1 MEKQVIKTKKGIF
14 VRIDNEFGA
23 IVFSPYS
30 GLFFA
35 IANEYVNELLR
46 YCNEQNHTLPD
57 NIIRDLSIGINPQSE
72 KNFEIP
78 SHWLPN
84 QEAFSYL
91 NEDSFSNKPI
101 VINWLISNKCCFKC
115 NYCYAGDIN
124 DKPVEMADAKVVA
137 QNILSLNPLAVVFS
151 GGEPLREKQRI
162 IDALNIL
169 GNKVGIIVD
178 TNGYH
183 YDEELAKLFKKYNVV
198 VRVSLDSLHNETNSK
213 IRPLKHKESNANVL
227 NQILTNIAMYKDKKI
242 PILIHT
248 VVSSVNKNN
257 LDDLYEKLP
266 LLGVNGWRIF
276 SVINPNDK
284 ENKEQFEKVMT
295 YGRMKS
301 VDEAQEDVQNK
312 IALFSKRHISK
323 SNFSLQ
329 IVHMNENKKN
339 SVILVL
345 PSGKFV
351 TESRLK
357 REKIEIVPKSIFD
370 KVDLIGHYERYLGTF
385 NIQ

>member
-1 MEKQVIKTKKGIF
+1 METQIIKTKKGIF
-14 VRIDNEFGA
+14 VRFDNEFGA
-23 IVFSPYS
+23 IAFSPFS

-35 IANEYVNELLR
+35 IAKEYANELLR
-46 YCNEQNHTLPD
+46 YCNGERHKLPE
-57 NIIRDLSIGINPQSE
+57 NIIRSLNIGINLQSE
-72 KNFEIP
+72 KNFEIA

-91 NEDSFSNKPI
+91 NEDCFSNKPI

-124 DKPVEMADAKVVA
+124 DKPTEMADAKVVA
-137 QNILSLNPLAVVFS
+137 QNILSLNPLVVVLS
-151 GGEPLREKQRI
+151 GGEPLQEKQRI

-183 YDEELAKLFKKYNVV
+183 YDEELSRLCKKFNVV
-198 VRVSLDSLHNETNSK
+198 VRVSLDSLHNDTNSK
-213 IRPLKHKESNANVL
+213 IRPLKHKESNVNVL
-227 NQILTNIAMYKDKKI
+227 NQILTNIAMYKNKKI

-266 LLGVNGWRIF
+266 ILGVNGWRIF

-329 IVHMNENKKN
+329 IVHMNEHKKN

-345 PSGKFV
+345 PSCKFV
-351 TESRLK
+351 TESRFK

-370 KVDLIGHYERYLGTF
+370 KVDLIGHYERYLGIL